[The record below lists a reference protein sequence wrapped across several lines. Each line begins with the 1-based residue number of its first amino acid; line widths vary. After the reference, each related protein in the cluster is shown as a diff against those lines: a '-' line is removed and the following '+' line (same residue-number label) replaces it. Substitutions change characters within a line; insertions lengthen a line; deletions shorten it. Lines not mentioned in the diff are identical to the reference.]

1 MADETTTTWA
11 QLLREAKGPLV
22 EALKFK
28 TVLLSE
34 VRRDKS
40 PINWHGL
47 RVTVPIY
54 LTIQQ
59 GTHGLT
65 ETGTVAVPVAVE
77 TTQAYINTATLAVP
91 ISFSPQLMRQSAG
104 EENSWASV
112 LPSKMRRAEDAFGR
126 VANEQMVG
134 GGKDSTDTS
143 TALLAVVNSNTGSPG
158 LVVPVT
164 AASFNKYQLYPGR
177 IVDIRNRTTG
187 SLQTG
192 GKRRRIASVQPTA
205 SPPTVTFS
213 TAAVADGD
221 SGNITFANTDG
232 VYIDSSVRN
241 VAGALTS
248 DLMQGVGQA
257 VATTGTFENIVKGN
271 VPQWQ
276 GVDAS
281 PAAATDPA
289 ISVFDRAEREV
300 MTYAGSVPNFYLS
313 DPAVVDKYTQGITVQ
328 ARWAGETGQLDSGWT
343 GVQFRNKL
351 IIPEYDMPPN
361 TVYGINLDD
370 CTLYTLDDG
379 PDWDDLTGN
388 MLQRFSR
395 SLPVEAWLIWL
406 VQFGFHRCNSF
417 VKIGNLNQA
426 S

>member
-11 QLLREAKGPLV
+11 ELLREAKGPLT

-40 PINWHGL
+40 PINWHGT

-54 LTIQQ
+54 LTLQQ
-59 GTHGLT
+59 GTHGVT

-77 TTQAYINTATLAVP
+77 TDQAYINSATLAVP

-104 EENSWASV
+104 DENSWASV

-143 TALLAVVNSNTGSPG
+143 TALLGVVSGAGGSPG
-158 LVVPVT
+158 LTVPVS
-164 AASFNKYQLYPGR
+164 AATFNKYQLYPGR
-177 IVDIRNRTTG
+177 IVDVRNRTTG
-187 SLQTG
+187 TLQTG
-192 GKRRRIASVQPTA
+192 GKRRRIASVTPATP
-205 SPPTVTFS
+205 SVTFS

-221 SGNITFANTDG
+221 SGAITYAATDG
-232 VYIDSSVRN
+232 IYIDSSVRN

-257 VATTGTFENIVKGN
+257 VATTGTFEGIAKGS

-276 GVDAS
+276 GIDAS
-281 PAAATDPA
+281 PGSTTDPA
-289 ISVFDRAEREV
+289 ISVFDKAEREV
-300 MTYAGSVPNFYLS
+300 MTYAGTVPNFYLS

-351 IIPEYDMPPN
+351 IIPEYDMPPS
-361 TVYGINLDD
+361 TVYGIALDD
-370 CTLYTLDDG
+370 MAMYTLDDG
-379 PDWDDLTGN
+379 PDWDDLTGDI
-388 MLQRFSR
+388 MQRFSR
-395 SLPVEAWLIWL
+395 SLPVEAWLIWM
-406 VQFGFHRCNSF
+406 VQLGFHRCNSF
-417 VKIGNLNQA
+417 VKIGNLSQA